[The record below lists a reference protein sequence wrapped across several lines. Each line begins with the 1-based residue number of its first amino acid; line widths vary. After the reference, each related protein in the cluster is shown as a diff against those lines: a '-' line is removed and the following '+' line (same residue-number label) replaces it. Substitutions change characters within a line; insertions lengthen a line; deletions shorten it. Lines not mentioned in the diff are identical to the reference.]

1 MDFHPRSTQ
10 SPSELFELLDRLQ
23 SSRLND
29 QRCELPS
36 VLSPMLSNKQSDS
49 RQQASK
55 QMLQRILKHP
65 PPYPTVAL
73 SNQSAYW
80 VEPNQDKGDGG
91 GGGGVKQPLVTCG
104 PTHEEDSAKMYRLH
118 FCGYEHYNFCASLTD
133 QTPDPSSGLQPQP
146 QPLVMSIKIC
156 SNDENNNG
164 LMDEEDSH
172 RHVRVILRSSDKT
185 VHQVMRWAD
194 VMSDSS
200 GKGYDALSKGNCVKR
215 QQCAVLPTY
224 AVSILR

>member
-36 VLSPMLSNKQSDS
+36 VLSPMLSSKQSDS

-80 VEPNQDKGDGG
+80 VEPNEDRGEGGG

-146 QPLVMSIKIC
+146 QPLVISIKIC

-164 LMDEEDSH
+164 LMDEEDN

-194 VMSDSS
+194 VMSDSA
-200 GKGYDALSKGNCVKR
+200 GKGYAALSKGSCVKR
-215 QQCAVLPTY
+215 HYCHTV
-224 AVSILR
+224 